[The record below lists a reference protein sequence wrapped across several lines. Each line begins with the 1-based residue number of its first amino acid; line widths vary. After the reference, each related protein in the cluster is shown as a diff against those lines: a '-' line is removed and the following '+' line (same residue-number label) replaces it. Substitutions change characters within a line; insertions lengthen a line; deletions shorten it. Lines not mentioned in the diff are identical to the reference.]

1 MSGMNR
7 LRVGACRIYLEEEGM
22 AQVTE
27 VVKLRRSVLSEIAR
41 LAYAGEL
48 QEHIQEIPHT
58 VVTEEGPRY
67 RCCVH
72 KERAVLNERIN
83 SALSQ
88 PICADIAANVEQALA
103 GSITDTPV
111 ISVLPEACDR
121 CPIDK
126 FLVTDACRNCI
137 AHHCIA
143 ACPKKAIMVVQNQA
157 YIDKTKCVECGLC
170 KKSCPYG
177 AIIEISR
184 PCERA
189 CELKAITAGADRRA
203 VIDYDKCVQ
212 CGACKV
218 SCPFGAISDRS
229 QIVQIIQQIRHNK
242 PVYAVVAPAVVGQY
256 GLKIRPGQIF
266 SAIRQLGFQQ
276 VREVALGADI
286 VTLEETKEFVS
297 RREAGELFMTTSC
310 CPAFVGM
317 VDKHMPELK
326 SHVSTTVSPMV
337 AVAKVIKAEDPEAI
351 VVFIGP
357 CIAKKAEALNYP
369 GTIDYVLTFDE
380 LGAMFT
386 GKDIDLAA
394 MADDYS
400 GESSRDSYQFARTG
414 GVLAAV
420 LNTAKE
426 LAPAMEV
433 AAHRSE
439 GLAACVTEL
448 KQIKSGK
455 IAANLMEG
463 MACMGGCVGGPGTI
477 GDVRVTS
484 RLVEQFAG
492 GLEAKVSVNNPVAM
506 DKLNQGG
513 HWHVGQKVE

>member
-1 MSGMNR
+1 
-7 LRVGACRIYLEEEGM
+7 M

-27 VVKLRRSVLSEIAR
+27 VVKLRRNVLSEIAR

-48 QEHIQEIPHT
+48 QENIQEIPHT
-58 VVTEEGPRY
+58 VVTEDGPRY

-88 PICADIAANVEQALA
+88 PITADIAIAVEQALA
-103 GSITDTPV
+103 GDITDTPV

-137 AHHCIA
+137 AHHCITS
-143 ACPKKAIMVVQNQA
+143 CPKKAIMVVQNQA

-203 VIDYDKCVQ
+203 VIDYEKCVQ

-229 QIVQIIQQIRHNK
+229 HIVQIIQQIRSGK
-242 PVYAVVAPAVVGQY
+242 KVYAVVAPAVVGQY
-256 GLKIRPGQIF
+256 GMKIKPGQVF
-266 SAIRQLGFQQ
+266 AGIRQLGFHQ

-297 RREAGELFMTTSC
+297 RREQGEAFMTTSC

-317 VDKHMPELK
+317 VEKHMPELK
-326 SHVSTTVSPMV
+326 NHVSTTVSPMV
-337 AVAKVIKAEDPEAI
+337 AVAKVVKAEDTDAI

-357 CIAKKAEALNYP
+357 CIAKKAEALKYR
-369 GTIDYVLTFDE
+369 GSIDYVLTFDE

-386 GKDIDLAA
+386 GSDVNLAEL
-394 MADDYS
+394 DDTDYAS
-400 GESSRDSYQFARTG
+400 ESSRDSYNFARTG
-414 GVLAAV
+414 GVLTAV

-426 LAPAMEV
+426 LAADIEI

-439 GLAACVTEL
+439 GLAACAAEL
-448 KQIKSGK
+448 KQIKNGK
-455 IAANLMEG
+455 ITANFVEG
-463 MACMGGCVGGPGTI
+463 MACIGGCVGGPGTI
-477 GDVRVTS
+477 GDSRVTT

-492 GLEAKVSVNNPVAM
+492 GMEAKVSVNNTVAA
-506 DKLNQGG
+506 DKLAQGG
-513 HWHVGQKVE
+513 HWHVDH

>member
-1 MSGMNR
+1 
-7 LRVGACRIYLEEEGM
+7 M

-41 LAYAGEL
+41 LAYADKL
-48 QEHIQEIPHT
+48 QEDIQEIPQT
-58 VVTEEGPRY
+58 VVTEDGPRY

-72 KERAVLNERIN
+72 KERAVLNQRIN

-88 PICADIAANVEQALA
+88 PITAELAEAAQQALA
-103 GSITDTPV
+103 GKVTDMPV

-137 AHHCIA
+137 AHHCITS
-143 ACPKKAIMVVQNQA
+143 CPKKAIMVVQNQA

-170 KKSCPYG
+170 KKSCSYG

-189 CELKAITAGADRRA
+189 CELKAITADTDRRA
-203 VIDYDKCVQ
+203 VINYDKCVQ

-229 QIVQIIQQIRHNK
+229 HIVQIIQQIKNNK
-242 PVYAVVAPAVVGQY
+242 NVHAIVAPAIVGQF

-266 SAIRQLGFQQ
+266 AAIRKLGFHQ

-286 VTLEETKEFVS
+286 VTIEETKELVS
-297 RREAGELFMTTSC
+297 RLQENEIFMTTSC
-310 CPAFVGM
+310 CPAFVGLM
-317 VDKHMPELK
+317 EKHMPELK
-326 SHVSTTVSPMV
+326 HHVSTTVSPMA
-337 AVAKVIKAEDPEAI
+337 AVAQVVKAEDPDSI

-357 CIAKKAEALNYP
+357 CIAKKAEALKYRDM
-369 GTIDYVLTFDE
+369 IDYVLTFDE

-386 GKDIDLAA
+386 GANLDLAE
-394 MADDYS
+394 MEDNEYKS
-400 GESSRDSYQFARTG
+400 ESSRDSYRFARSG
-414 GVLAAV
+414 GVMAAV

-426 LAPAMEV
+426 LVPDV
-433 AAHRSE
+433 AVLPHRCE
-439 GLAACVTEL
+439 GLATCTVEL
-448 KQIKSGK
+448 RQIKSGK
-455 IAANLMEG
+455 IAANFVEG
-463 MACMGGCVGGPGTI
+463 MACIGGCVGGPGTI
-477 GDVRVTS
+477 SDARVTT
-484 RLVEQFAG
+484 RLVDQFAG
-492 GLEAKVSVNNPVAM
+492 NREAKISVHNPVAV
-506 DKLNQGG
+506 DKLTPGS
-513 HWHVGQKVE
+513 HWHCPLTGN